1 MAKAEDEGLDVD
13 AGFPARIATIAIL
26 LAAGGCMHQEYGNGW
41 DGGQVPGGADADT
54 GMVCAARN
62 PASPWAMWKMPNPA
76 SANLPNPAS
85 YTDLGD
91 GTVRDNVTCLNWQRD
106 VPQGTYAWAEA
117 GEYCGSLPL
126 AGSEWRLPTRIELVS
141 LVDFTK
147 GDPLP
152 TIDTT
157 AFPDTPAEVFWSSS
171 LVADTSSGTTYA
183 WYVYFFSGATSA
195 YELPIK
201 SRVRCVR

>member
-1 MAKAEDEGLDVD
+1 M
-13 AGFPARIATIAIL
+13 AIL
-26 LAAGGCMHQEYGNGW
+26 LTAGGCMRQAAGRVW
-41 DGGQVPGGADADT
+41 DGGQALGGVDADT
-54 GMVCAARN
+54 GRVCAARH

-76 SANLPNPAS
+76 SAALPNPAS

-106 VPQGTYAWAEA
+106 VPAGTYAWSEA
-117 GEYCGSLPL
+117 GEYCAGLSL
-126 AGSEWRLPTRIELVS
+126 AGSGWRLPTRIELVS

-171 LVADTSSGTTYA
+171 LAADTSSGTTYA

-201 SRVRCVR
+201 SRARCVR